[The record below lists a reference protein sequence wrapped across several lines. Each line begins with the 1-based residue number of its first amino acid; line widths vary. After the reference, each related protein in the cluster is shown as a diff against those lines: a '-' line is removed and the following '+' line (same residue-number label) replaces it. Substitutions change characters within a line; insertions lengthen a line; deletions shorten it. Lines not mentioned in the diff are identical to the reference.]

1 MADLRPKTGA
11 VKFFFTM
18 NMQSRSGN
26 PTHQVIGSVY
36 GATTLESLLILLENQ
51 DFLAIEE
58 FYKNADGSYYSRGDT
73 LLNTLHIGKVKVE
86 T

>member
-1 MADLRPKTGA
+1 MADLRPKTGP

-36 GATTLESLLILLENQ
+36 GASTLEGLLMLLENQ
-51 DFLAIEE
+51 DFIAIEE
-58 FYKNADGSYYSRGDT
+58 FYKNSDGTYYSRGNT
-73 LLNTLHIGKVKVE
+73 LLNTMHIGKVKIE
-86 T
+86 A